1 MARLRNLKPDATPV
15 VQADLDTGTATNE
28 QIATAVN
35 GILALLDELGLRE
48 TS

>member
-15 VQADLDTGTATNE
+15 VQDDLDTGTATNE

-35 GILALLDELGLRE
+35 VVLGLLDDLGLRE